1 MDYKKN
7 KKLKKLKIIIL
18 VSFGILSNGL
28 YIITRNH
35 TQVDLN
41 IEEENQ
47 EYYQNNQEET
57 SFEEGKTVN
66 NTISILEIPKINLK
80 HQLPEINSGEN
91 DVNKNIF
98 VVKETIFPST
108 GKTSHIILAAHSG
121 YNKIAFFKRLP
132 ELEKDDII
140 NFYYQN
146 KKYTYKIIRKKEIEK
161 NGTMTLEVTSSDDIT
176 LITCLKSTNKQIV
189 YQGILTYTSNL

>member
-1 MDYKKN
+1 MDCKKN

>member
-35 TQVDLN
+35 TSVDLN
-41 IEEENQ
+41 IEKENQ

-57 SFEEGKTVN
+57 SFEEAKTVN

-80 HQLPEINSGEN
+80 QQLPEINSSEN
-91 DVNKNIF
+91 DVNKNIY

-132 ELEKDDII
+132 ELSKDDII

-146 KKYTYKIIRKKEIEK
+146 KKYTYKVIRKKEIEK

-176 LITCLKSTNKQIV
+176 LITCLKGTNKQIV

>member
-1 MDYKKN
+1 MDYKKT

-35 TQVDLN
+35 TPVDLN

-47 EYYQNNQEET
+47 EYCQNNQEEIN
-57 SFEEGKTVN
+57 FEEGKTVN

-80 HQLPEINSGEN
+80 QQLPEINSSEN
-91 DVNKNIF
+91 DVNKNIY

-132 ELEKDDII
+132 ELSKDDII

-146 KKYTYKIIRKKEIEK
+146 KKYTYKVIRKKEIEK

-176 LITCLKSTNKQIV
+176 LITCLKRTNKQIV

>member
-35 TQVDLN
+35 TSVDLN
-41 IEEENQ
+41 IEKENQ

-57 SFEEGKTVN
+57 SFEEAKTVN

-80 HQLPEINSGEN
+80 QQLPEINSSEN

-98 VVKETIFPST
+98 VVKEIIFPST

-132 ELEKDDII
+132 ELSKDDII

-146 KKYTYKIIRKKEIEK
+146 KKYTYKVIRKKEIEK

-176 LITCLKSTNKQIV
+176 LITCLKRTNKQIV

>member
-35 TQVDLN
+35 TSVDLN
-41 IEEENQ
+41 IEKENQ

-80 HQLPEINSGEN
+80 QQLSEINSSEN
-91 DVNKNIF
+91 DINKNIF

-108 GKTSHIILAAHSG
+108 CKKSHIILAAHSG

-132 ELEKDDII
+132 ELSKDDII

-146 KKYTYKIIRKKEIEK
+146 KKYTYKVIRKKEIAK

-176 LITCLKSTNKQIV
+176 LITCLKGTNKQIV

>member
-35 TQVDLN
+35 TSVDLN
-41 IEEENQ
+41 IEKENQ

-57 SFEEGKTVN
+57 SFEEAKTVN

-80 HQLPEINSGEN
+80 QQLPEINSSEN

-132 ELEKDDII
+132 ELSKDDII

-146 KKYTYKIIRKKEIEK
+146 KKYTYKVIRKKEIEK

-176 LITCLKSTNKQIV
+176 LITCLKRTNKQIV

>member
-35 TQVDLN
+35 TPVDLN

-57 SFEEGKTVN
+57 SFEETKTVN

-80 HQLPEINSGEN
+80 QQLPEINSSEN
-91 DVNKNIF
+91 DVNKNIY